1 MAPPEE
7 EAVRPRAVP
16 PGPEEIK
23 WLEQGMRNVGFF
35 SRLGREHLG
44 QVLPH
49 MLILEYAAGAKVCVE
64 GEVGDSLYLI
74 QKGRV
79 RISKK
84 GWEKPVATLEEGDFF
99 GEMSLL
105 FGESRSATATA
116 LDPAVIFC
124 LSAED
129 FHRLVKKSSDMTRT
143 LTRLAES
150 RRNELAQS

>member
-1 MAPPEE
+1 MAPPEQ
-7 EAVRPRAVP
+7 EAIRPRAVP

-35 SRLGREHLG
+35 SRLGREQLG
-44 QVLPH
+44 QVMPY
-49 MLILEYAAGAKVCVE
+49 MLILEYAAGVKVCGE

-79 RISKK
+79 QITKN
-84 GWEKPVATLEEGDFF
+84 GWDRPVATLEEGDFF

-105 FGESRSATATA
+105 FGEPRSATAVV
-116 LDPAVIFC
+116 LDASVIFC

-129 FHRLVKKSSDMTRT
+129 FHRLVKKSPDMTRT
-143 LTRLAES
+143 LRRLAES
-150 RRNELAQS
+150 RRNELARS